1 MKPKCI
7 VLWAVLLAGS
17 VQVASAA
24 DNLSAALQK
33 GLLEEE
39 ANHNLDAAIQAYQS
53 VINQYDDQRKIAA
66 TAVFRLGECYRKQG
80 KTNEAVLQYQRVGRE
95 FADQDTLVKLSAQY
109 LSAPGISATCFDQ
122 SLQQITAR
130 ALMDEEAKEIQ
141 RLKDILKNSPD
152 LINAKNGLG
161 ATPLHTAA
169 SSGQLAVAT
178 FLLENKAEVNAKDRD
193 TGTPLHLA
201 TLSGHRAMVEL
212 LLAHGANVNAI
223 GNSSRTPLHYAAAQG
238 YL

>member
-1 MKPKCI
+1 MKTKWVRFTTV
-7 VLWAVLLAGS
+7 VLVMLE
-17 VQVASAA
+17 SAA
-24 DNLSAALQK
+24 IAATNDLSASLQR
-33 GLLEEE
+33 GLFKEE

-80 KTNEAVLQYQRVGRE
+80 KTNEAAAQYQRVGRE
-95 FADQDTLVKLSAQY
+95 FADQDPLVKLSAQY
-109 LSAPGISATCFDQ
+109 LSAPGISATSFDQ

-130 ALMDEEAKEIQ
+130 APMDEEAKEIQ

-178 FLLENKAEVNAKDRD
+178 
-193 TGTPLHLA
+193 
-201 TLSGHRAMVEL
+201 
-212 LLAHGANVNAI
+212 
-223 GNSSRTPLHYAAAQG
+223 
-238 YL
+238 